1 MSWQERD
8 MQELDFHE
16 VADEFINL
24 ANALSEEWAENFL
37 SAAILYAAARF
48 NAHHFMSTSGD
59 PAEQAKAVDFYVDQY
74 RKMLQENLQEM
85 RHGVPH
91 E

>member
-1 MSWQERD
+1 

-16 VADEFINL
+16 VADEFIHL
-24 ANALSEEWAENFL
+24 ANNLGEEWAPNFL
-37 SAAILYAAARF
+37 SAAMLYAAARY
-48 NAHHFMSTSGD
+48 NAFHFMQSNGD
-59 PAEQAKAVDFYVDQY
+59 PGEEAKAIDFYTDQY
-74 RKMLQENLQEM
+74 RKMLQENLQEI